1 MLNEARI
8 TDVYVCGL
16 PFDYCV
22 GNTALDS
29 QKNGFNTFI
38 IEDATK
44 FISSQ
49 GAMMMRKKLL
59 QVGIKYVHSSE
70 LVTTRPDNK
79 RQQAAEYFEKNR
91 IMPLLQ
97 RLTALLLHNKP
108 ENPKEFLIN
117 ELKKMKVDCWRISKP
132 KWLIWTT
139 QESKTKMDEVSSSL
153 LDDSDLSVVF
163 KTADVN
169 GKGKINSS
177 QCRQALLS
185 VGVPTGEINLDKD
198 KDYTVQEFTQIA
210 NEGLKTL

>member
-1 MLNEARI
+1 MTRMLNEARI

-117 ELKKMKVDCWRISKP
+117 ELKKMK
-132 KWLIWTT
+132 
-139 QESKTKMDEVSSSL
+139 ESKTKMDEVSSSL